1 MIRNIMI
8 ALVLVLAA
16 LAAGLSASTKAMA
29 WGAEFAGPGPAVT
42 GNDIGG
48 IFPYS
53 PDVEPI
59 YRHIA
64 TDHCARWGRFAKVTS
79 RCASRTDMRALS
91 RNHATID
98 VAASRSHSCA
108 ASKSATSAAI
118 NASRR
123 SRSANRSRSCPD
135 MSESYTRS
143 MR

>member
-8 ALVLVLAA
+8 ALVLVLLV
-16 LAAGLSASTKAMA
+16 LAAGLSASTSATA

-79 RCASRTDMRALS
+79 IHRVYGEYVGFVCYDRPGKI
-91 RNHATID
+91 H
-98 VAASRSHSCA
+98 
-108 ASKSATSAAI
+108 
-118 NASRR
+118 
-123 SRSANRSRSCPD
+123 
-135 MSESYTRS
+135 
-143 MR
+143 

>member
-8 ALVLVLAA
+8 ALVLVLLV
-16 LAAGLSASTKAMA
+16 LAAGLSASTSAMA

-53 PDVEPI
+53 PEVEPI

-79 RCASRTDMRALS
+79 IHRVYGEYVGFVCYDRPGRI
-91 RNHATID
+91 H
-98 VAASRSHSCA
+98 
-108 ASKSATSAAI
+108 
-118 NASRR
+118 
-123 SRSANRSRSCPD
+123 
-135 MSESYTRS
+135 
-143 MR
+143 

>member
-8 ALVLVLAA
+8 ALVLVLLV
-16 LAAGLSASTKAMA
+16 LAAGLSASTSASTSAMA

-64 TDHCARWGRFAKVTS
+64 TDHCARWGRLAKVTS
-79 RCASRTDMRALS
+79 IHRVYGEYVGFVCYDRPGRI
-91 RNHATID
+91 H
-98 VAASRSHSCA
+98 
-108 ASKSATSAAI
+108 
-118 NASRR
+118 
-123 SRSANRSRSCPD
+123 
-135 MSESYTRS
+135 
-143 MR
+143 

>member
-8 ALVLVLAA
+8 ALVLVLAV
-16 LAAGLSASTKAMA
+16 LAAGLRASTKAMA

-79 RCASRTDMRALS
+79 IHRVYGDYVGFVCYDRPGKV
-91 RNHATID
+91 H
-98 VAASRSHSCA
+98 
-108 ASKSATSAAI
+108 
-118 NASRR
+118 
-123 SRSANRSRSCPD
+123 
-135 MSESYTRS
+135 
-143 MR
+143 

>member
-8 ALVLVLAA
+8 ALVLVLLV
-16 LAAGLSASTKAMA
+16 LAAGLSASTSAMA

-64 TDHCARWGRFAKVTS
+64 TDHCARWGRLAKVTS
-79 RCASRTDMRALS
+79 IHRVYGEYVGFVCYDRPGRI
-91 RNHATID
+91 H
-98 VAASRSHSCA
+98 
-108 ASKSATSAAI
+108 
-118 NASRR
+118 
-123 SRSANRSRSCPD
+123 
-135 MSESYTRS
+135 
-143 MR
+143 

>member
-8 ALVLVLAA
+8 ALVLVLLV
-16 LAAGLSASTKAMA
+16 LAAGLSASTSAMA

-79 RCASRTDMRALS
+79 IHRVYGDYVGFVCYDRPGKV
-91 RNHATID
+91 H
-98 VAASRSHSCA
+98 
-108 ASKSATSAAI
+108 
-118 NASRR
+118 
-123 SRSANRSRSCPD
+123 
-135 MSESYTRS
+135 
-143 MR
+143 